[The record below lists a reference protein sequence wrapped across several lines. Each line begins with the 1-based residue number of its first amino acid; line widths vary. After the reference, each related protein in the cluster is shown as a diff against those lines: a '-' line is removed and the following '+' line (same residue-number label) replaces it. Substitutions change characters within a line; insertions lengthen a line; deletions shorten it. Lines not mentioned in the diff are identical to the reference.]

1 MGSPRRQPRV
11 PSTSECRF
19 NKSPHHRVASCECR
33 FNKSPHHQAHQ
44 QSKGLAVAGGVSVS
58 GRQPRPSTVHP
69 SSPGGGYFP
78 RHFCSLQLF
87 LDSKLPLQAELLA
100 SKRALRLMLA
110 PQPSGTLSVCCR
122 HGCSAQAS
130 ADRRCRRAQ
139 RAVARMSVQT
149 LPQSWLLAI
158 GTGGRWCGTGT
169 AVGDVGRA
177 RVRMD
182 SASADGHCVEV
193 RKW

>member
-1 MGSPRRQPRV
+1 MVCMVPAIKKKRPRRGGRGECIGTSAPAEHGSP
-11 PSTSECRF
+11 E
-19 NKSPHHRVASCECR
+19 
-33 FNKSPHHQAHQ
+33 
-44 QSKGLAVAGGVSVS
+44 LAW
-58 GRQPRPSTVHP
+58 
-69 SSPGGGYFP
+69 GGYSP
-78 RHFCSLQLF
+78 RHFRSLLLF
-87 LDSKLPLQAELLA
+87 LDSKLPPQAELLA